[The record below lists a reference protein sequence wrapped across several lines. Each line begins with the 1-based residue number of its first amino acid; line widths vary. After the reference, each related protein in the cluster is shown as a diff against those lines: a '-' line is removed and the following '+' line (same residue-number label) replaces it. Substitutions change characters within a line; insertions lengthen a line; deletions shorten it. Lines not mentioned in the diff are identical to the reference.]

1 MFAVSW
7 CMLPVYL
14 SAQPLEVESFSA
26 LHLFLFVYILST
38 SMGPITSWLIFV
50 KGILMEVC
58 KYIELWFMLEGL
70 ISWVRNWKVLQ
81 LMGTSALGD
90 LQELAVIQWISWKKL
105 ELSRVPSISAVAS
118 RSWGF
123 TSTLTLQWPLFFFF
137 FFFPLLV
144 CGSIILSY
152 FIVEVGLFSGLKS
165 TLFWASEGIWL
176 TGWLRFYNQP
186 FIIMKC
192 SNYKN

>member
-137 FFFPLLV
+137 FLSSFGLWEYNLILLYCRGGAFFRIKKY
-144 CGSIILSY
+144 SFLSFWRY
-152 FIVEVGLFSGLKS
+152 LADRLAEVL
-165 TLFWASEGIWL
+165 
-176 TGWLRFYNQP
+176 
-186 FIIMKC
+186 
-192 SNYKN
+192 